1 MLTLPQIAGE
11 WITPPTPKPG
21 KYSSEFSWN
30 DEDGM
35 FDKIQIDSS
44 SPLLSVPRSKSP
56 NERRSPCAR
65 LRKTWRA
72 LPILSFGLLIGISGI
87 FSLFSF
93 TKHFKPCS
101 DHFTVMIIR
110 HVEKNLYEGISSV
123 GRCRANLLPSVFN
136 GETLPEPQILVTY
149 VPSTNRPSVRGIQ
162 TLLPISDQLNVN
174 LLTWTDSHYREMLHD
189 IIARACGRTVLVAWH
204 DNYPGIENLVVG
216 MGVNQ
221 SVASAFTAQYGGDY
235 DAVWILNYYFAEN
248 VTTNL
253 TIELEGLGRNPCD
266 SQGV

>member
-11 WITPPTPKPG
+11 WITPPTPKRG
-21 KYSSEFSWN
+21 RYLSEFSWN

-35 FDKIQIDSS
+35 LDEIQIDSS
-44 SPLLSVPRSKSP
+44 APLLNVVRSKIP
-56 NERRSPCAR
+56 DERRSYCAK
-65 LRKTWRA
+65 LRKVSPA
-72 LPILSFGLLIGISGI
+72 LPILLFGLVIGISGI
-87 FSLFSF
+87 FSLLTV
-93 TKHFKPCS
+93 TKDFKPCS
-101 DHFTVMIIR
+101 EHFTVMIIR
-110 HVEKNLYEGISSV
+110 HVEKNLHEGISSE
-123 GRCRANLLPSVFN
+123 GQCRANLLPSVFN

-149 VPSTNRPSVRGIQ
+149 IPSVNRPSLRGIQ
-162 TLLPISDQLNVN
+162 TLLPISDQLNLN
-174 LLTWTDSHYREMLHD
+174 LMTWTNSHYQEMLQD

-204 DNYPGIENLVVG
+204 DNYPSIENMVVD

-221 SVASAFTAQYGGDY
+221 SVASAFASQYGGNY
-235 DAVWILNYYFAEN
+235 DAVWILNYYFGLN